1 VEATTPRTSN
11 EASKVETLALGT
23 DEMVGT
29 ILGALAPT
37 TGGRGIAAAGGGGGI
52 EPALGGGG
60 GTNAPA
66 GLLSF
71 NLGAELASPSEDGG
85 GGGGGGGVSRLIVE
99 VFYQVLEW
107 G

>member
-1 VEATTPRTSN
+1 MEATKPRTSN
-11 EASKVETLALGT
+11 KASKVETLPLGS
-23 DEMVGT
+23 DEMVGA
-29 ILGALAPT
+29 IRGAEAPT

-60 GTNAPA
+60 GTKTPA

-85 GGGGGGGVSRLIVE
+85 GGGGGGGVSRLIV
-99 VFYQVLEW
+99 VRCYQVLEW